1 MTRLPRF
8 QPRAIVVLFVSVALL
23 ASSCASGRTKHR
35 APEVQLAFAWEWVAP
50 SPSYVGMPV
59 ADDAAVAATFGHHG
73 LVLLTPAGKLQWL
86 VEHDRLRDVAPALGT
101 DIVVAAAEG
110 AVVAFDRATGAERWV
125 APLGNE
131 RPTAP
136 VLTADLVV
144 VLTWEGH
151 AVALGRNDGRERW
164 RATLPS
170 GAMATPVADAGT
182 VVAMWQAESPDAAA
196 GVLALDLRTGATRW
210 AQAIDPG
217 GLGGVGG
224 PALVSGGG
232 RGLVVLVGGDL
243 RIHAFDVAD
252 GAVRWVAD
260 TARGAGSPEVPPV
273 AQGSDVIVAD
283 RLTGLTRLAAADGSR
298 RWAVTGPGALVRG
311 GPVALP
317 RGRVALPIDAGG
329 LLVTAGGRAPR
340 LYSSDGRVSGL
351 ARSRE
356 LLVVATREGD
366 RNAISAFRT
375 R

>member
-1 MTRLPRF
+1 MPAADD
-8 QPRAIVVLFVSVALL
+8 RAI
-23 ASSCASGRTKHR
+23 
-35 APEVQLAFAWEWVAP
+35 
-50 SPSYVGMPV
+50 
-59 ADDAAVAATFGHHG
+59 AATFGHHG
-73 LVLLTPAGKLQWL
+73 LILLTPGGKAQWQ

-125 APLGNE
+125 APLGSE

-170 GAMATPVADAGT
+170 GALATPVADAGT
-182 VVAMWQAESPDAAA
+182 VVAMWQDASVDGAA
-196 GVLALDLRTGATRW
+196 GVVALDLRTGATRW

-224 PALVSGGG
+224 PTLVSGGG

-243 RIHAFDVAD
+243 RAHAFDIAD
-252 GAVRWVAD
+252 GGIRWVAD
-260 TARGAGSPEVPPV
+260 TAGGAGSPEVPPV
-273 AQGSDVIVAD
+273 AEGNDVIVAD
-283 RLTGLTRLAAADGSR
+283 RLTGVTRLAAADGTR
-298 RWAVTGPGALVRG
+298 RWAMAGPGVVVRG

-351 ARSRE
+351 ARTRD

-366 RNAISAFRT
+366 RNAISAFRM